1 MILKICWALF
11 RRETSLRP
19 DVSRPATTHFFTAI
33 RNCTE
38 RIVTYMLK
46 LVIATLLVTCC
57 CFAQE
62 GLTIRARNK
71 QKVPAAEAEKI
82 YLSACSVIQ
91 RKFGGNRVP
100 RPQVTL
106 IVGANAE
113 GAYWD
118 LREIRLIKW
127 DPYLFAQ
134 GVVMFAFDDLMPTEE
149 RMAVAKRAV
158 TWADSTVEVNSFAK

>member
-1 MILKICWALF
+1 MTYKLK
-11 RRETSLRP
+11 S
-19 DVSRPATTHFFTAI
+19 
-33 RNCTE
+33 
-38 RIVTYMLK
+38 
-46 LVIATLLVTCC
+46 VIATLLVASS

-82 YLSACSVIQ
+82 YFSACSVIQ
-91 RKFGGNRVP
+91 REFGGNRVP

-118 LREIRLIKW
+118 LREIRLVKW
-127 DPYLFAQ
+127 DPYRFAQ
-134 GVVMFAFDDLMPTEE
+134 GVVLFAFDDLMPTEE

-158 TWADSTVEVNSFAK
+158 TWADSTVEVDSLTK

>member
-1 MILKICWALF
+1 M
-11 RRETSLRP
+11 
-19 DVSRPATTHFFTAI
+19 
-33 RNCTE
+33 
-38 RIVTYMLK
+38 TYK
-46 LVIATLLVTCC
+46 LMSVIAILLMASS

-62 GLTIRARNK
+62 GLTIHARNK

-91 RKFGGNRVP
+91 REFGGNRVP

-106 IVGANAE
+106 IVGADAE

-149 RMAVAKRAV
+149 RIAVAKRAV
-158 TWADSTVEVNSFAK
+158 TWADSTVEVNSFTK